1 MLQSTAP
8 SGPTYLHRFVP
19 PSAPARPPMLLL
31 HRTGGDESDLIEA
44 ARRIAP
50 GSALL
55 AIRGNVLEDGK
66 PRFFRRVA
74 RGQFDLEDLKRRT
87 DELAEFIAWARGAYE
102 LATPIAFGFSNGA
115 NIACSLVLRHPRS
128 LGAAVLMRP
137 YFAYDP
143 RPVGHLDGIPVLVI
157 AGRVDTTVVSE
168 RANELPQLLSEAG
181 ARVTL
186 KWAEAGHDF
195 SIDDE
200 EITSDWIKHLE

>member
-1 MLQSTAP
+1 MQQSTAP
-8 SGPTYLHRFVP
+8 SGSRYFHRFVA
-19 PSAPARPPMLLL
+19 PSVPARPPMLLL
-31 HRTGGDESDLIEA
+31 HRTGGDENDLIEA
-44 ARRIAP
+44 ARRVAP

-87 DELAEFIAWARGAYE
+87 DELAEFIAWARDAYD
-102 LATPIAFGFSNGA
+102 LAAPIAFGFSNGA
-115 NIACSLVLRHPRS
+115 NIAWSLVLRHPRS

-143 RPVGHLDGIPVLVI
+143 RPVGELNGISVLVI
-157 AGRVDTTVVSE
+157 AGRLDTTVVPE

-181 ARVTL
+181 ARVSL
-186 KWAEAGHDF
+186 KWIEAGHDF

-200 EITSDWIKHLE
+200 KLASEWIKHLE